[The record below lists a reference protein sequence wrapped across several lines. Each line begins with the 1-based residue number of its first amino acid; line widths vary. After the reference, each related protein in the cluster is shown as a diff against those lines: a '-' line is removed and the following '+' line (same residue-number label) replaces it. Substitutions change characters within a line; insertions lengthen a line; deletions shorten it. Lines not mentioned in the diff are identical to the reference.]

1 MANGAVIAVSMATA
15 PTRISEAI
23 AIAQTLSQVVQSCDF
38 DRNGELDGMSPSSVC
53 DTREK
58 PSHDP
63 YANISDKDSNK
74 DKK

>member
-1 MANGAVIAVSMATA
+1 
-15 PTRISEAI
+15 
-23 AIAQTLSQVVQSCDF
+23 LSQVVQSCDF

-58 PSHDP
+58 PRHDP
-63 YANISDKDSNK
+63 YANITDKDSNK